1 MMSTANTGA
10 MVDVL
15 SVIVGRVIL
24 PESWISV
31 SDEVHKRY
39 REGASSHWLAFD
51 VAQPPLLVL
60 LSVHHDH
67 LALGEGQLIGVV
79 GYTVVHGFHSL
90 WPLL

>member
-51 VAQPPLLVL
+51 VAQLRR
-60 LSVHHDH
+60 
-67 LALGEGQLIGVV
+67 ATTEMRREV
-79 GYTVVHGFHSL
+79 GGRYEAAKTRKQRFSL
-90 WPLL
+90 FG